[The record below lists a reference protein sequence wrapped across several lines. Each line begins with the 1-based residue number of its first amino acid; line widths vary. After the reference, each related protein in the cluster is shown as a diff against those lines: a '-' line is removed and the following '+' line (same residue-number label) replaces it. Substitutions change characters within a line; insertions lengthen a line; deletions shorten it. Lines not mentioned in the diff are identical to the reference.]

1 MLQKAVAL
9 FYSHWWHM
17 AIFPACVTVWVLS
30 WEVTRI
36 YALALPQVI
45 CIIPSQV
52 LLPQLENENTH
63 SYCVQKGCCK
73 NETLFVKCLRE
84 HITEVWSSL
93 PIGNRVVE
101 GFLGRRHVQT
111 FCYGKS
117 LSCGNCKCTIMYLCG
132 LPRWR

>member
-17 AIFPACVTVWVLS
+17 AIFPACGTVWVLS

-36 YALALPQVI
+36 YALALPRVI
-45 CIIPSQV
+45 CMFPSQV
-52 LLPQLENENTH
+52 LLPQLENETTH
-63 SYCVQKGCCK
+63 PHCVQKGCCK
-73 NETLFVKCLRE
+73 NETLFVKRLGE

-101 GFLGRRHVQT
+101 GFLGRRHVQMS
-111 FCYGKS
+111 CYGKS
-117 LSCGNCKCTIMYLCG
+117 LSSRNCECTVMYLCR